1 MLYLYVNVNE
11 VRKYLAA
18 MRIIFFKWST
28 TLRIFVKVECKVSC

>member
-18 MRIIFFKWST
+18 MRIYFSSDQQ
-28 TLRIFVKVECKVSC
+28 L